1 MQKNRRVSN
10 IELLRILSIFLITMH
25 HLVVH
30 GSNACG
36 YLTNY
41 SFEQGTLGIILNS
54 FCIIGVNV
62 FILISGWFG
71 IKNPIKATIHLIV
84 DFVILST
91 LMNIGLYLHQ
101 GNLGEL
107 NIIETYKFKYLW
119 FLYDYIILALLSPLL
134 ERLIKSMSLKTY
146 TIFMLIITFINVV
159 ICYGLELVNSNGY
172 GLLNFLYLYFVA
184 RYLRRSFEIGAL
196 RRYSSS
202 FFAILYIGL
211 SLLAAGCYFLLA
223 YMGFGESLGGVR
235 FFSYNNP
242 IFLLSSICLL
252 LSFSIV
258 KPFYS
263 NMVNVMATGVFSVYI
278 LQSSMQLCSY
288 RVLLSKLIYGNY
300 SYFGL
305 FVFGISILMFFS
317 IIGVLVEKNWSFIE
331 SKSKKILNIW
341 NEMN

>member
-71 IKNPIKATIHLIV
+71 IKNPIKATIHLMV

-107 NIIETYKFKYLW
+107 NIIETYK
-119 FLYDYIILALLSPLL
+119 LYEFDTQGNKKTGREKKREEKIVWLCHTIL
-134 ERLIKSMSLKTY
+134 
-146 TIFMLIITFINVV
+146 TF
-159 ICYGLELVNSNGY
+159 
-172 GLLNFLYLYFVA
+172 
-184 RYLRRSFEIGAL
+184 
-196 RRYSSS
+196 
-202 FFAILYIGL
+202 
-211 SLLAAGCYFLLA
+211 
-223 YMGFGESLGGVR
+223 
-235 FFSYNNP
+235 
-242 IFLLSSICLL
+242 
-252 LSFSIV
+252 
-258 KPFYS
+258 
-263 NMVNVMATGVFSVYI
+263 
-278 LQSSMQLCSY
+278 
-288 RVLLSKLIYGNY
+288 
-300 SYFGL
+300 
-305 FVFGISILMFFS
+305 
-317 IIGVLVEKNWSFIE
+317 
-331 SKSKKILNIW
+331 
-341 NEMN
+341 